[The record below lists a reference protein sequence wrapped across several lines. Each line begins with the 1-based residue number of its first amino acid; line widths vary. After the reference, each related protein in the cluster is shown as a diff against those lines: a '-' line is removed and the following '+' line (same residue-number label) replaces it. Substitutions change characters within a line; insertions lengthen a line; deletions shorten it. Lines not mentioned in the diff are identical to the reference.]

1 MERFKPL
8 IEYYKNIKN
17 LLDILYWVLG
27 LTIGNYYISKN
38 YRKQFN
44 IFIDIPLVIIV
55 ILIAQSYKL
64 NIISF
69 NELIIYFIILLIV
82 MGIIKYKL
90 GLIKSII

>member
-17 LLDILYWVLG
+17 LLDILYWVFG
-27 LTIGNYYISKN
+27 LTIVNYYISKN

-55 ILIAQSYKL
+55 ILIVQSYKL
-64 NIISF
+64 NIIS
-69 NELIIYFIILLIV
+69 NY
-82 MGIIKYKL
+82 
-90 GLIKSII
+90 